1 MSRYQNRAMQTR
13 NLTAWAK
20 GMWYVALAAGA
31 LYISSEASHYLWSQP
46 TDYAFAAQQNVYV
59 KRAIVMK
66 THIGFGILALLSG
79 TLQFLPALKRH
90 RRIHRG
96 AGVVYVSAVTLSGI
110 CGLYASSFAYG
121 GASNTAAFGMMSAVW
136 LITTTIAVISIL
148 RRRISTHQRW
158 MKRSFAITLAAV
170 TLRIELGLLIFVGG
184 MSFDDVYLIVPWTS
198 WVLNLLVVEWVPFVT
213 RWSMPGEHRD
223 STYATNQD

>member
-1 MSRYQNRAMQTR
+1 MTR
-13 NLTAWAK
+13 ILQWLTADQRPSRWHRSL
-20 GMWYVALAAGA
+20 WYITLIAAV
-31 LYISSEASHYLWSQP
+31 LYIGGAASQYLWLEP
-46 TDYAFAAQQNVYV
+46 DHYAFAAQQDNYT
-59 KRAIVMK
+59 RNSFTMK
-66 THIGFGILALLSG
+66 VHIGFGILALLSG
-79 TLQFLPALKRH
+79 ALQFLPALKRH

-96 AGVVYVSAVTLSGI
+96 AGVIYVSAVTLSGI

-136 LITTTIAVISIL
+136 LITTTVAVISIL

-223 STYATNQD
+223 STYATKQN